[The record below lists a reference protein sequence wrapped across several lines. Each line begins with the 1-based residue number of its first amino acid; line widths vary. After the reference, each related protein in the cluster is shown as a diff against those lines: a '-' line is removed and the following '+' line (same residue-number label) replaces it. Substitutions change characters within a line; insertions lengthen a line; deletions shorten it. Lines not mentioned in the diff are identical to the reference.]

1 MNKMKGALLGMIILI
16 ATQIAPKLVIYGIV
30 LGLVIYFVRLM
41 MDIINEC

>member
-1 MNKMKGALLGMIILI
+1 MNKMKGTLLGMIILL